1 MMAAQCVL
9 AWVVERVTSLL
20 GIRSLFPMAMWP
32 TTTGT
37 AHVLVADCP
46 GCKALLKALGTS
58 EANDGVV
65 DEELHTRL
73 HREMNKPWDQRAA
86 ILTTNAA
93 APQPKPAGA

>member
-1 MMAAQCVL
+1 
-9 AWVVERVTSLL
+9 
-20 GIRSLFPMAMWP
+20 MAMWP

-37 AHVLVADCP
+37 ATSSWPTAQAARP
-46 GCKALLKALGTS
+46 LLKALGTS

-73 HREMNKPWDQRAA
+73 HRELNKPWDQRAA